1 LKLTYDR
8 QADSLV
14 LRLRNGPIHHREE
27 VEPGVS
33 LLFDADSG
41 VIGVQ
46 FERARSRMPLEELIT
61 VAYENAETSKRA
73 SLKLP

>member
-1 LKLTYDR
+1 MKLTYDR
-8 QADSLV
+8 RGDSLV
-14 LRLRNGPIHHREE
+14 LRLRDGPIHHSEE

-33 LLFDADSG
+33 LLFDGDAR

-46 FERARSRMPLEELIT
+46 FDAARSRMTLEDLIT
-61 VAYENAETSKRA
+61 VAYENVETSKRA

>member
-8 QADSLV
+8 RGDSLV
-14 LRLRNGPIHHREE
+14 LRLRSGPVHHSEE

-33 LLFDADSG
+33 LLFDADSD

-46 FERARSRMPLEELIT
+46 FERARSRMTLEDLIT
-61 VAYENAETSKRA
+61 VAYENVETSKRA